1 MPYSI
6 SHTHTHIHLTIRKG
20 DFRHT
25 VIILAPF
32 SDPIPFT
39 RGWCLFEI
47 YCTIITESK
56 LEIAMS
62 ETHTNEF
69 FDLMRKDVH
78 RNIKDML
85 STIDAERSECF
96 KVEDKERIFDV
107 VRKEIGFNKIN
118 SMVFNQLRNWV
129 IKVTKDR

>member
-1 MPYSI
+1 M
-6 SHTHTHIHLTIRKG
+6 
-20 DFRHT
+20 
-25 VIILAPF
+25 
-32 SDPIPFT
+32 
-39 RGWCLFEI
+39 
-47 YCTIITESK
+47 
-56 LEIAMS
+56 
-62 ETHTNEF
+62 
-69 FDLMRKDVH
+69 H

>member
-1 MPYSI
+1 M
-6 SHTHTHIHLTIRKG
+6 
-20 DFRHT
+20 
-25 VIILAPF
+25 
-32 SDPIPFT
+32 
-39 RGWCLFEI
+39 LFEI

-85 STIDAERSECF
+85 SKIDAERSECF